1 LGQICNNLLADW
13 GGGADVPRTERVLGT
28 RLGLVDGSL
37 LLALREREAVGH
49 LQGGVYIETQKL
61 AGHKLGQVL
70 TAVLDNL
77 EHNLLP
83 IDSWSITR
91 KLSTLRY
98 IGIHVGRHCDRSN

>member
-1 LGQICNNLLADW
+1 M
-13 GGGADVPRTERVLGT
+13 RTERVLGT

-49 LQGGVYIETQKL
+49 LQGGVYIEAQKL

-77 EHNLLP
+77 EHNLLLP
-83 IDSWSITR
+83 IDSLSITR
-91 KLSTLRY
+91 KWRQLTLRY
-98 IGIHVGRHCDRSN
+98 IGIRMWAGTATAAIKLIKKK